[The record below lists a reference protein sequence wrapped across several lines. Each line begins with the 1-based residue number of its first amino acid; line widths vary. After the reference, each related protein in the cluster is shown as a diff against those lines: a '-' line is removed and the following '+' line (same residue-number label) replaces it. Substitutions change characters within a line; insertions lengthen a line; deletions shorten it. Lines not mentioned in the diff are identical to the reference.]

1 MPDPLIR
8 LIAVTRADRN
18 EIISEVS
25 ASVAA
30 VGGWIDDVNF
40 FSNISVVLR
49 FVIPS
54 ASGPALALRLAAQ
67 PLQVDTKSLD
77 SLSALLTHRPGK
89 EIVCSLQITF
99 FHGDPDLRRHVPSV
113 PG

>member
-8 LIAVTRADRN
+8 LTAVTRADRN
-18 EIISEVS
+18 GIISEVS
-25 ASVAA
+25 DSVAA

-54 ASGPALALRLAAQ
+54 ASGPALALRFADQ
-67 PLQVDTKSLD
+67 PLQVDTEGLNSLN
-77 SLSALLTHRPGK
+77 ALLTHRPEK
-89 EIVCSLQITF
+89 EIICSLQMTF
-99 FHGDPDLRRHVPSV
+99 FHGDPDLRRHVASV